1 MNAIQYSGNFLKN
14 IPRWIFTFTS
24 WESLTQMLILLGGL
38 FLVFSFVVFIII
50 GIRRISKRWRHETI
64 TDLIRFKL
72 IAVSFLYTSL
82 ASLFFMPYIA
92 AICWIIGYFLMKRW
106 FKKDIFALSHI
117 QRTYSPHPWASL
129 RGYKDNL
136 STDMELTGEELI
148 SFQRI
153 HLCSSIMLGLVF
165 WCGVLTSS
173 QDTVPNWLFL
183 INANISFFTFILSGF
198 VLHIVAD
205 DLLIIPDNGRKWGW
219 LAVLIL
225 IFGVGGNML
234 VMNVLNLI

>member
-1 MNAIQYSGNFLKN
+1 MGFVKEVFI
-14 IPRWIFTFTS
+14 
-24 WESLTQMLILLGGL
+24 ML
-38 FLVFSFVVFIII
+38 FLTNSWKEFFSVLIVLAGIYSTFIGIMLAII
-50 GIRRISKRWRHETI
+50 GIRRFSKSLRHETV
-64 TDLIRFKL
+64 TDLICSKL

-92 AICWIIGYFLMKRW
+92 IIFWIIGYFLMKRW

-117 QRTYSPHPWASL
+117 QHTHSLHPWSSL
-129 RGYKDNL
+129 RGYKENL
-136 STDMELTGEELI
+136 SPHTELTGEELI

-153 HLCSSIMLGLVF
+153 HLCSSIMLGIVF

-183 INANISFFTFILSGF
+183 VNANISFFTFILSCF

>member
-1 MNAIQYSGNFLKN
+1 MLLLTNSWKEFLSV
-14 IPRWIFTFTS
+14 FTVLAGVYGTF
-24 WESLTQMLILLGGL
+24 IVFLLA
-38 FLVFSFVVFIII
+38 II
-50 GIRRISKRWRHETI
+50 GIRRFPKSLRHETV

-92 AICWIIGYFLMKRW
+92 VICWIIGYFLMKRW

-117 QRTYSPHPWASL
+117 QHTHSLHPWASL
-129 RGYKDNL
+129 RGYKENL
-136 STDMELTGEELI
+136 SPHTELTGEELI

-153 HLCSSIMLGLVF
+153 HLCSSIMLGIVF

>member
-92 AICWIIGYFLMKRW
+92 IIFWIIGHFLMKRW
-106 FKKDIFALSHI
+106 LKKDIFALCHI
-117 QRTYSPHPWASL
+117 HCTYSPHPRSSFKS
-129 RGYKDNL
+129 YKESVKD
-136 STDMELTGEELI
+136 DIALTREDVI
-148 SFQRI
+148 PFRRI
-153 HLCSSIMLGLVF
+153 YFCSSSMLGIVF
-165 WCGVLTSS
+165 WCGVLTLS

-205 DLLIIPDNGRKWGW
+205 DLFIIPDNGRKWGW

>member
-1 MNAIQYSGNFLKN
+1 M
-14 IPRWIFTFTS
+14 
-24 WESLTQMLILLGGL
+24 L
-38 FLVFSFVVFIII
+38 FLTNSWKEFFSVLVVLAGIYSTFIGIMLAII
-50 GIRRISKRWRHETI
+50 GIRRISKSWRHETV
-64 TDLIRFKL
+64 TDLIHFKL
-72 IAVSFLYTSL
+72 IAVTFLYTSL
-82 ASLFFMPYIA
+82 ASLLFVPYV
-92 AICWIIGYFLMKRW
+92 AIIFWIIGYFLMKRW

-117 QRTYSPHPWASL
+117 QHTHSLHPWSFL
-129 RGYKDNL
+129 RGYKENL
-136 STDMELTGEELI
+136 SPHTELTGEELI

-153 HLCSSIMLGLVF
+153 HLCSSIMLGIVF

-183 INANISFFTFILSGF
+183 VNANISFFTFILSGF

>member
-1 MNAIQYSGNFLKN
+1 
-14 IPRWIFTFTS
+14 
-24 WESLTQMLILLGGL
+24 
-38 FLVFSFVVFIII
+38 
-50 GIRRISKRWRHETI
+50 
-64 TDLIRFKL
+64 
-72 IAVSFLYTSL
+72 
-82 ASLFFMPYIA
+82 
-92 AICWIIGYFLMKRW
+92 MKQW
-106 FKKDIFALSHI
+106 FKKDLFALSHI
-117 QRTYSPHPWASL
+117 HHTHSLHPWSSL
-129 RGYKDNL
+129 RGYKENL
-136 STDMELTGEELI
+136 SPHTELTGEELI

-153 HLCSSIMLGLVF
+153 HLCSSIMLGIVF

-183 INANISFFTFILSGF
+183 VNANISFFTFILSGF

-205 DLLIIPDNGRKWGW
+205 DLLIIPDNGSKWGW